1 MLYLVDG
8 SVPKPVTS
16 LAPDIV
22 LRSDLAPFVT
32 RRIRLASIKC
42 LPVGYLQPD
51 IAPFLPHRRKT
62 GGTSSKAN
70 SNQLSRGVLSQKEIT
85 NIS

>member
-1 MLYLVDG
+1 MRFDPPVLPYLGLWICAAHGLRPEFFSRAELHSSCLVRYLVDG

-42 LPVGYLQPD
+42 LRVRYLQP
-51 IAPFLPHRRKT
+51 
-62 GGTSSKAN
+62 
-70 SNQLSRGVLSQKEIT
+70 
-85 NIS
+85 